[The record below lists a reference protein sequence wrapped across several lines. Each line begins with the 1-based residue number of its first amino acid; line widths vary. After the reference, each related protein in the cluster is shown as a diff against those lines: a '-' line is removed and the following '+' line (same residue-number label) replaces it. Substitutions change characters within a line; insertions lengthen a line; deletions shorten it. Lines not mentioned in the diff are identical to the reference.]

1 MLAKVGV
8 ARDPTTQLILSSV
21 TNLQSL
27 SLGVSIFRYS
37 RKLRLG
43 PTCEVRSPPHV
54 PSLLILCWQGLIMK
68 PSLSVILP
76 LITTSLPLLSSNLR
90 YQSLCCLHLDVQ
102 YSPELHS
109 QTPAPLPSCSTH
121 TFPISENVNATFAVT
136 QGKEFEVLSDSLFL
150 TLYLPATSRSYHFCL
165 QHIHHGIASYAL
177 RQLPWGQSHH
187 HPLPWDCNCLLSSGL
202 LDPYVH
208 SHSNLRTPFKI

>member
-1 MLAKVGV
+1 
-8 ARDPTTQLILSSV
+8 
-21 TNLQSL
+21 
-27 SLGVSIFRYS
+27 
-37 RKLRLG
+37 
-43 PTCEVRSPPHV
+43 
-54 PSLLILCWQGLIMK
+54 MK

-136 QGKEFEVLSDSLFL
+136 QKNLKFSL
-150 TLYLPATSRSYHFCL
+150 TLFS
-165 QHIHHGIASYAL
+165 
-177 RQLPWGQSHH
+177 
-187 HPLPWDCNCLLSSGL
+187 
-202 LDPYVH
+202 
-208 SHSNLRTPFKI
+208 SHSTSQPPAEAIISASNTCIMESLLTLSGSFPGARAIIIPYHGTATAFSVAASSTPTCIHTVT